1 MALADV
7 SFALGSGV
15 TGLLGHNGAGKS
27 TALKLCA
34 GFTSPSTGTVR
45 VLGTD
50 LARSPD
56 AYRRIGIAHDRDA
69 LWPFLTA
76 RAMVALCARLRG
88 VARPRRGGRAGAP
101 ARSAW
106 PTWRTG
112 SCAASPTACASA

>member
-1 MALADV
+1 M
-7 SFALGSGV
+7 
-15 TGLLGHNGAGKS
+15 
-27 TALKLCA
+27 
-34 GFTSPSTGTVR
+34 R

-56 AYRRIGIAHDRDA
+56 TYRRIGIAHDRDA

-88 VARPRRGGRAGAP
+88 VGDPDRAAAEALQRGRPR
-101 ARSAW
+101 